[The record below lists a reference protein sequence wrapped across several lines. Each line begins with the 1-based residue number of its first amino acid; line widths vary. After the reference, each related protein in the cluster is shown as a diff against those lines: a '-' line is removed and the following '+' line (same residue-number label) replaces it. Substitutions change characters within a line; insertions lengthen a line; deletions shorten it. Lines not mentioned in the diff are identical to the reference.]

1 MEFRIKKQYKPKED
15 NKEKLKVFL
24 KKIENGKFNKLGNS
38 KL

>member
-1 MEFRIKKQYKPKED
+1 MEFRVKKQYKPKED

-24 KKIENGKFNKLGNS
+24 KKIENDKFNRLGNN